1 MPTYLRNF
9 YYKKLVSTKDEEK
22 KNIDKTKAKMNS
34 RSKPSIPKNPRF
46 KR

>member
-9 YYKKLVSTKDEEK
+9 YYKQLVKIKEEETKEIK
-22 KNIDKTKAKMNS
+22 KSQRK
-34 RSKPSIPKNPRF
+34 SKVPKPTINPRF